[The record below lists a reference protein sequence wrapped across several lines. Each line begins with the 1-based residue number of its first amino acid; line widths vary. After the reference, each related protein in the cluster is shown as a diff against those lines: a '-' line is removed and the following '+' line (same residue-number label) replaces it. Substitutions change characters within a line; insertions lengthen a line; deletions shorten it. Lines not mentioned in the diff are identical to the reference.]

1 MCEYR
6 ALVCISG
13 FLLVPKHPLHQF
25 GTPTAIVHTPG
36 TDGLVHNPRCT
47 FSQVK
52 ATAVFAFLSIKA
64 VSLIGACG
72 GVPRLDTT
80 IP

>member
-1 MCEYR
+1 MYLIK
-6 ALVCISG
+6 A
-13 FLLVPKHPLHQF
+13 
-25 GTPTAIVHTPG
+25 
-36 TDGLVHNPRCT
+36 
-47 FSQVK
+47 

-72 GVPRLDTT
+72 GVSRLDTT